1 MNHLNGT
8 WDMGQWDKICS
19 IISRVC
25 GAKVHALFS
34 ITQLFVRLFVRDNV
48 CSHAEAQRAQ
58 SSHRELCFPQNCI
71 RPADNVYFVP
81 QKWRKSRKFDS
92 QSDWRED
99 FFITEETEI
108 KRNNGKIL

>member
-1 MNHLNGT
+1 MGHGT
-8 WDMGQWDKICS
+8 MGQNLYCS

-58 SSHRELCFPQNCI
+58 SSHRDYVS
-71 RPADNVYFVP
+71 RRTVFVP
-81 QKWRKSRKFDS
+81 LIMNFCPAEPTVGALGEAKWQKWQKFFRYS
-92 QSDWRED
+92 VI
-99 FFITEETEI
+99 FPF
-108 KRNNGKIL
+108 LPL